1 MLAVC
6 SRNVVALPIL
16 LLPDIGVPKCA
27 YFSFIHRYSY
37 RWFQVLPDTK
47 RILMIFSKMSIKL
60 MLKKGEKD

>member
-47 RILMIFSKMSIKL
+47 RFLNDFLQNEYKIDVKE
-60 MLKKGEKD
+60 G